1 MKVLDFEGS
10 ARVCDGR
17 RVRRACLRER
27 SLLPDSAACMV
38 GNAVRETL
46 TTLFGSPANVTVLEP
61 VIPTA
66 EGWRDILR
74 DARITR
80 IRGSFGDAAIAL
92 RPRDARVLAAATFGE
107 VDPVERALSPVERV
121 VLDRVVRALVPALTG
136 ICGLDPRAQNDAA
149 GAAFVTYFEALV
161 ERPHCR
167 IGFALCRD
175 PVPVARGSLAL
186 TDLSSARVK
195 IRARLAGVTMAVAEI
210 AALQVGGVV
219 PVAALAGNADLLL
232 GERVV
237 ARGACGMRAGS
248 FAVCV
253 EEVPS

>member
-1 MKVLDFEGS
+1 MKLLDFECS
-10 ARVCDGR
+10 ARMCGGR

-46 TTLFGSPANVTVLEP
+46 TTLLGSPANVTVLEP
-61 VIPTA
+61 VVPTA

-92 RPRDARVLAAATFGE
+92 RPRDARALAAATFGE
-107 VDPVERALSPVERV
+107 VDPAERALSPVEGV

-136 ICGLDPRAQNDAA
+136 ICGLDPRAQSDAA

-161 ERPHCR
+161 ERPQCR

-175 PVPVARGSLAL
+175 PAPAARGALAL
-186 TDLSSARVK
+186 SDLSAVRVEV
-195 IRARLAGVTMAVAEI
+195 RARLAGITMAAAEV
-210 AALQVGGVV
+210 AALQVGQVV
-219 PVAALAGNADLLL
+219 PLAALAGRADLVL
-232 GERVV
+232 GERLM
-237 ARGACGMRAGS
+237 ARGACGMRAGN
-248 FAVCV
+248 FAVSV
-253 EEVPS
+253 EEMAS

>member
-1 MKVLDFEGS
+1 M
-10 ARVCDGR
+10 RVCDGR
-17 RVRRACLRER
+17 RVRRSCLRER

-46 TTLFGSPANVTVLEP
+46 TTLLGSPANVTVLEP
-61 VIPTA
+61 VVPTA

-74 DARITR
+74 DARVTR

-107 VDPVERALSPVERV
+107 VNPAERALSPVERV
-121 VLDRVVRALVPALTG
+121 VLDRIVRALVPALAG
-136 ICGLDPRAQNDAA
+136 ICGLDPRAQSDGA

-161 ERPHCR
+161 ERPQCR

-175 PVPVARGSLAL
+175 PAPVARGSLAL
-186 TDLSSARVK
+186 TDLSTARIE
-195 IRARLAGVTMAVAEI
+195 IRARLAGVTMAAAGV
-210 AALQVGGVV
+210 AALQVGQIV
-219 PVAALAGNADLLL
+219 PLAALAGGVDLVL
-232 GERVV
+232 GERSV
-237 ARGACGMRAGS
+237 ARGVCGVRAGS

-253 EEVPS
+253 EELAS